1 MTLICLRDGCMNG
14 ILDKQATAR
23 FCSDSCRVAQWKAD
37 HLRGRQNGAERRR
50 GGPSG
55 LQVTYRKAVNVAA
68 QLVFANSWGTHPDE
82 GLTYGEAHD
91 LADEFMRE
99 ALSPA
104 QRARLE
110 ARS

>member
-1 MTLICLRDGCMNG
+1 MRRCEWCECSLGEMRRDARYCSPAHRIAASKARRG
-14 ILDKQATAR
+14 ISVRAVLTR
-23 FCSDSCRVAQWKAD
+23 S
-37 HLRGRQNGAERRR
+37 

-55 LQVTYRKAVNVAA
+55 LQVSYRKAVEVLYQHIGEPDAVARVIA
-68 QLVFANSWGTHPDE
+68 
-82 GLTYGEAHD
+82 EA
-91 LADEFMRE
+91 AMAE